1 LKQLKTFVVTY
12 FEDLKGVLRSYNKDL
27 NQLTLQILIITEK
40 MVNLGF
46 LQNDKEYL
54 NLMQPLISLLDGS
67 NDFNSQSEEQAFNL
81 EI

>member
-1 LKQLKTFVVTY
+1 M
-12 FEDLKGVLRSYNKDL
+12 LRSYNKDL

-81 EI
+81 EV